1 MTRKNAVYLGTG
13 AVVFAI
19 LLFFTFCP
27 PGAKAAEKEEVIP
40 FLAPTIGYQDAP
52 TIGLGAGALFKSNGL
67 LFLGTFT
74 YQETSGGGTGIVP
87 YNACGAW
94 ADYAN
99 SSYCRHDFQVP
110 YPIPKSGGLGFMF
123 TVAFPL
129 NGKKWKNIID
139 DDPEPFHGKEKR

>member
-13 AVVFAI
+13 IVVFAI

-27 PGAKAAEKEEVIP
+27 PGAKAAEIKESDLVP

-52 TIGLGAGALFKSNGL
+52 TIGLGAGALSKSSGL

-74 YQETSGGGTGIVP
+74 YQETSGGGTGTVP
-87 YNACGAW
+87 FNACGAW
-94 ADYAN
+94 SDYAN
-99 SSYCRHDFQVP
+99 MDYCRHSFQVP

-123 TVAFPL
+123 TVAIPL
-129 NGKKWKNIID
+129 KKIKIID
-139 DDPEPFHGKEKR
+139 DDPEPFHKEKK